1 MPAPPQEF
9 DLQTYHHVTS
19 QQFLNRRAGNFNC
32 HLGQRKLLFA
42 LLEFLTLCVEKF
54 DTHLRDCLLI
64 YIGAAP
70 GLNISVVLQLFP
82 SLMVELY
89 DPSPIQCRSHNAR
102 LHHKCFTDHCIQEVH
117 TRQKQ
122 LGKKHLLF
130 VSDMRRSVDEAVIE
144 DDMKKQAQWARDCL
158 ASAVSLKFRLPYDT
172 DYFTYLDGTVY
183 VQLYAP
189 VRSAESRLIAFA
201 NAGNFKERQFDV
213 KDYDRKMH
221 CFNMYWRGATSEH
234 PGALHLTSRFPKL
247 YLQKYEAA
255 AEYLI
260 VSQYIACL
268 HSSKDVVNLIAW
280 LNSESLKTTHQ
291 TLQGCH
297 RHSEICF
304 AKKHRLGKS
313 GDRA

>member
-1 MPAPPQEF
+1 M
-9 DLQTYHHVTS
+9 
-19 QQFLNRRAGNFNC
+19 
-32 HLGQRKLLFA
+32 
-42 LLEFLTLCVEKF
+42 
-54 DTHLRDCLLI
+54 
-64 YIGAAP
+64 
-70 GLNISVVLQLFP
+70 
-82 SLMVELY
+82 
-89 DPSPIQCRSHNAR
+89 
-102 LHHKCFTDHCIQEVH
+102 
-117 TRQKQ
+117 
-122 LGKKHLLF
+122 
-130 VSDMRRSVDEAVIE
+130 DEAVIE

-201 NAGNFKERQFDV
+201 TAGNFKERQFDV
-213 KDYDRKMH
+213 KDYDHKMH
-221 CFNMYWRGATSEH
+221 FFNMYWRGATSEH

-247 YLQKYEAA
+247 YLQKHEAA

-297 RHSEICF
+297 RYSEICF
-304 AKKHRLGKS
+304 AKKHRLGNS